1 MNVKYAGIVLI
12 MVVIAALFFFSL
24 QESKIG
30 IFPEELGDMQIIEV
44 GEGNM
49 SRNEAIY
56 AIIHILPLTDRY
68 YAMYQSNNE
77 TMQIWVAEFDSHEL
91 AYETF
96 EEIKNIKTQQELRV
110 PGIKVPVVYV
120 SLVDGRLQ
128 YHYLKKNRIFVF
140 SFENDSVD
148 YHMELIKEG
157 MVNV

>member
-1 MNVKYAGIVLI
+1 MNIKYAGIALI
-12 MVVIAALFFFSL
+12 LIAALFFFSP

-49 SRNEAIY
+49 SRNEPIY
-56 AIIHILPLTDRY
+56 VLFNLFPLTDRY
-68 YAMYQSNNE
+68 YAMYQSSND

-91 AYETF
+91 AYKTF
-96 EEIKNIKTQQELRV
+96 EEIKKIPTQQELHV
-110 PGIKVPVVYV
+110 PGIKSPVVYA
-120 SLVDGRLQ
+120 SLVDDRLQ

-140 SFENDSVD
+140 SFENDNVD
-148 YHMELIKEG
+148 YHMELVKEG